1 MRTLLAVL
9 ALGTAFLFAQEAV
22 AQDARIEEVGKS
34 PVEAKFP
41 AGGLIRMDLCP
52 GGIEV
57 VGTDDQV
64 LRVSYHPE
72 RDDVKV
78 RINASGDRADIKLTG
93 CPHNN
98 FKAKI
103 EIPKSTGLYVR
114 MMAGQLDVR
123 DVTGDK
129 DVELSFGQLNL
140 DIGKPEQYGHVDA
153 SVNSGQVEAAA
164 FNVSKGGLFRSF
176 DQSGPGKY
184 RLHAHVG
191 AGQVDLR

>member
-1 MRTLLAVL
+1 MRTRLVFL
-9 ALGTAFLFAQEAV
+9 ALGSALLFAQGAS
-22 AQDARIEEVGKS
+22 AQETRIEEVGKS

-41 AGGLIRMDLCP
+41 AGGLIRMDLCSS
-52 GGIEV
+52 GMEV
-57 VGTDDQV
+57 VGTDDNIV
-64 LRVSYHPE
+64 RVSYHPE
-72 RDDVKV
+72 RDNVKV
-78 RINASGDRADIKLTG
+78 RFNASGDRADLKLTG

-98 FKAKI
+98 FKARI

-114 MMAGQLDVR
+114 MMAGQLDVQ

-140 DIGKPEQYGHVDA
+140 DIGQPDQYGRVDA
-153 SVNSGQVEAAA
+153 SVNSGQLDAAA

-176 DQSGPGKY
+176 DHSGPGKY

>member
-1 MRTLLAVL
+1 MRILFAMLLL
-9 ALGTAFLFAQEAV
+9 NTAFAFS
-22 AQDARIEEVGKS
+22 QDVRIEEVGKS

-41 AGGLIRMDLCP
+41 NGGQLRMDLCP

-57 VGTDDQV
+57 VGTDDHV

-72 RDDVKV
+72 RDDVRI
-78 RINASGDRADIKLTG
+78 RINASGDRGDLKLTG

-98 FKAKI
+98 FKVRI

-114 MMAGQLDVR
+114 MMAGQLDVQ
-123 DVTGDK
+123 DITGDK
-129 DVELSFGQLNL
+129 DVELHFGQLNL

-164 FNVSKGGLFRSF
+164 FNVSKG
-176 DQSGPGKY
+176 
-184 RLHAHVG
+184 
-191 AGQVDLR
+191 